1 MDRDK
6 AERELR
12 ELRDQIDYHNYRYY
26 VLDDPEI
33 SDAEY
38 DRLMRRL
45 LEMEEASDLPIPPD
59 SPSRRVGAAPIEAF
73 GTVEHT
79 FAMLSLENAMD
90 AGEARELDERIKRHL
105 GRSDDIGY
113 VAEPKLDGVAVELVY
128 ERGRFVVGSTRG
140 DGKVGEDV
148 SQNLRTIRSVPLR
161 LRGGGDLP
169 VLDRLEVRG
178 EVYIAIADFE
188 ALNRLRAASGE
199 PLFANPRNAAAG
211 SLRQLDSRITAGR
224 PLALFCHGLGQV
236 RGAEIASQWDLLQAL
251 PRWGLPV
258 NREVRRC
265 AGIEAA
271 VDYYREMMERR
282 EGLSYEVDGVVL
294 KVDDFALQRE
304 LGVKARSPRWAFAYK
319 FPPHQE
325 TTRVLDIT
333 AQVGRTGTLT
343 PVAEL
348 EPVRVGGVEIRR
360 ASLHNQ
366 DEVDKKDVR
375 VGDTVVVQRA
385 GDVIPEV
392 VKVVLTKRE
401 GIPPS
406 YKLPRVCPVCGA
418 AVVRPEGEAAAR
430 CTGISCPAQLKERAK
445 HFASKGAMD
454 IDGLGEK
461 LVAQLVDK
469 GMVKDVADLYNLT
482 LEDLAGLERMA
493 EKSGRNLKESLTR
506 SKEEVPLDR
515 FIYALGI
522 RFVGEHVAAVLADH
536 FGTFEA
542 LQEAGAEALEEI
554 YEIGP
559 QVAGS
564 VVVFFREEKN
574 RETIERLIEAGV
586 NPVGGATK
594 RGDRLAGKTL
604 VITGTMEG
612 MSRAEAERRVA
623 EQGGRVTS
631 SVSKKTDYLV
641 AGASPGS
648 KLDRAR
654 ALGVAV
660 IGEEEFLEFLGGE
673 GAAH

>member
-1 MDRDK
+1 MDKDRV
-6 AERELR
+6 EQ
-12 ELRDQIDYHNYRYY
+12 ELRDLREQINHHNHRYY

-33 SDAEY
+33 SDAAY

-45 LEMEEASDLPIPPD
+45 LELEEAFPEHLTLD
-59 SPSRRVGAAPIEAF
+59 SPSQRVGAAPIEAF

-79 FAMLSLENAMD
+79 LPMLSLENAMD
-90 AGEARELDERIKRHL
+90 TEEARELDERIKRQL
-105 GRSDDIGY
+105 GVTGDIGY

-128 ERGRFVVGSTRG
+128 ERGLFAVGSTRG
-140 DGKVGEDV
+140 DGRIGEEV
-148 SQNLRTIRSVPLR
+148 TQNLRTVRSVPLR
-161 LRGGGDLP
+161 LLESGDLP
-169 VLDRLEVRG
+169 VPDRLEVRG
-178 EVYIAIADFE
+178 EVYIGIADFE
-188 ALNRLRAASGE
+188 TLNERRAAEGE

-211 SLRQLDSRITAGR
+211 SLRQLDPRITAVR
-224 PLALFCHGLGQV
+224 PLALFCHGLGEL
-236 RGAEIASQWDLLQAL
+236 RGAELESQWAFLRAL

-265 AGIEAA
+265 AGIEEAI
-271 VDYYREMMERR
+271 DYYQAMMEQR
-282 EGLSYEVDGVVL
+282 EGLAYEVDGVVL
-294 KVDDFALQRE
+294 KVDDFAVQRE
-304 LGVKARSPRWAFAYK
+304 LGVKARSPRWAFACK

-348 EPVRVGGVEIRR
+348 EPVRVGGVEVRR

-392 VKVVLTKRE
+392 VKVIASKRE
-401 GIPPS
+401 GDPPP
-406 YKLPRVCPVCGA
+406 YRLPAACPVCGA
-418 AVVRPEGEAAAR
+418 AVVRSEGESAAR
-430 CTGISCPAQLKERAK
+430 CTGLSCSAQLKEHIK

-454 IDGLGEK
+454 IEGLGDK

-469 GMVKDVADLYNLT
+469 GMVRDVADLYDLT
-482 LEDLAGLERMA
+482 QENLAGLERMA
-493 EKSGRNLKESLTR
+493 EKSADNLFGFFEESKKDVSL
-506 SKEEVPLDR
+506 ER
-515 FIYALGI
+515 FIYSLGI
-522 RFVGEHVAAVLADH
+522 PSVGSHVSVVLANH
-536 FGTFEA
+536 FGSIEA
-542 LQEAGAEALEEI
+542 MQNSNLDELKSI
-554 YEIGP
+554 YDIGP
-559 QVAGS
+559 HVS
-564 VVVFFREEKN
+564 WSIVEFFKDVKN
-574 RETIERLIEAGV
+574 AEILNRLKGKDVWPI
-586 NPVGGATK
+586 VGPTK

-604 VITGTMEG
+604 VITGTLER

-631 SVSKKTDYLV
+631 SVSKKTDYVV

-648 KLDRAR
+648 KLEKAR

-660 IGEEEFLEFLGGE
+660 IGEEELLGLLE
-673 GAAH
+673 A

>member
-1 MDRDK
+1 MDQDK
-6 AERELR
+6 AEQELR
-12 ELRDQIDYHNYRYY
+12 ALREQINYHNHLYY
-26 VLDDPEI
+26 VLDDPEV
-33 SDAEY
+33 SDAAY

-45 LEMEEASDLPIPPD
+45 QELEEAFPELLTPD
-59 SPSRRVGAAPIEAF
+59 SPSQRVGAAPLEAF

-79 FAMLSLENAMD
+79 LPMLSLENAMD
-90 AGEARELDERIKRHL
+90 TGEARELDERIKRQL
-105 GRSDDIGY
+105 GMTGDMGY

-128 ERGRFVVGSTRG
+128 ERGLFTVGSTRG
-140 DGKVGEDV
+140 DGRIGEDV
-148 SQNLRTIRSVPLR
+148 TQNLRTIRSVPLR
-161 LRGGGDLP
+161 LLETGDPPLP
-169 VLDRLEVRG
+169 DRLEVRG
-178 EVYIAIADFE
+178 EVYIGNADFE
-188 ALNRLRAASGE
+188 ALNERRAAEGE

-211 SLRQLDSRITAGR
+211 SLRQLDPRVTAGR
-224 PLALFCHGLGQV
+224 PLALFCHGLGEV
-236 RGAEIASQWDLLQAL
+236 RGADLTSQWAFLRAL

-258 NREVRRC
+258 SREVRQC
-265 AGIEAA
+265 AGIEEAIGYFQ
-271 VDYYREMMERR
+271 DMMERR
-282 EGLSYEVDGVVL
+282 EGLAYEVDGVVL
-294 KVDDFALQRE
+294 KVDDFSVQRE
-304 LGVKARSPRWAFAYK
+304 LGVKARSPRWAFACK

-348 EPVRVGGVEIRR
+348 EPVRVGGVEVRR

-392 VKVVLTKRE
+392 VKVVASRRE
-401 GIPPS
+401 GDPPR
-406 YKLPRVCPVCGA
+406 YRLPAACPVCGA

-430 CTGISCPAQLKERAK
+430 CTGLSCPAQLKERIK
-445 HFASKGAMD
+445 HFASKGGMD
-454 IDGLGEK
+454 IEGLGDK

-469 GMVKDVADLYNLT
+469 EMVRDVADLYELT

-493 EKSGRNLKESLTR
+493 EKSARNLVAAFEESR
-506 SKEEVPLDR
+506 EVPLDR

-536 FGTFEA
+536 YGSLEA
-542 LQEAGAEALEEI
+542 LQVSSAEELEAI

-564 VVVFFREEKN
+564 VSAFFREAKN
-574 RETIERLIEAGV
+574 LATLERLFEAGV
-586 NPVGGATK
+586 DPAGVETK

-604 VITGTMEG
+604 VITGTLEG

-631 SVSKKTDYLV
+631 SVSKKTDYVV

-648 KLDRAR
+648 KLEKAR

-660 IGEEEFLEFLGGE
+660 IGEEELFELLGE
-673 GAAH
+673 